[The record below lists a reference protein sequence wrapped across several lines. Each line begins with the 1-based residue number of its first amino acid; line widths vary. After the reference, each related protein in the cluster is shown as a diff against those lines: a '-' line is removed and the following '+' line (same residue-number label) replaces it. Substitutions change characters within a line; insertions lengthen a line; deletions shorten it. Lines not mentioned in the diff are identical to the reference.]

1 MTVKKKVEH
10 SVKDI
15 DRELINRGA
24 QVPEHERFNF
34 SDKDGTPERENI
46 MRQIKVLYNS
56 APSPNSALKDI
67 NTWDLIEELLL
78 KIEKKIKR
86 GIWGK
91 DDRMDFYQLK
101 EIEQPAK
108 LRGIMRAESGDST
121 IEDIEKIINNAECVA
136 AICLQEN
143 LLNKEKGFSTLKHK
157 NYGKTF
163 NLCDL
168 EPFRNQPIAA
178 GRLCTGFL
186 VKEDI
191 IATAG
196 HCADEKNVTELRI
209 VFGFKMLGLS
219 TPVTWIPNE
228 NIYKGVKIIHRVYDP
243 KGSGADWEL
252 IKLDRKVE
260 GHSPVKLSKKAVYL
274 NQPVYILGH
283 PCGLPLKYASGAQ
296 VRGITDACFSADLN
310 VYSGNSGSP
319 VFDRKTHE
327 VIGIVVRGD
336 TQDFRWTCKGW
347 LSVIYPNP
355 VIRSQQPQ
363 CTRVSEFSGT
373 LGE

>member
-1 MTVKKKVEH
+1 MEINPKKSLIELAIEEL
-10 SVKDI
+10 DM
-15 DRELINRGA
+15 ELIARGA
-24 QVPEHERFNF
+24 QTPGEEKFKFKDKNGTLERHA
-34 SDKDGTPERENI
+34 I
-46 MRQIKVLYNS
+46 MTQIKDLYDT
-56 APSPNSALKDI
+56 PSPLNQTLSHI
-67 NTWDLIEELLL
+67 STWELVETLL
-78 KIEKKIKR
+78 NKIKENNDIR

-91 DDRMDFYQLK
+91 DNRLDFYAITDK
-101 EIEQPAK
+101 KIKKNA
-108 LRGIMRAESGDST
+108 DS
-121 IEDIEKIINNAECVA
+121 IA
-136 AICLQEN
+136 AICQKDN
-143 LLNKEKGFSTLKHK
+143 LLNKEKGFSSLYVK
-157 NYGKTF
+157 NYGAVF
-163 NLCDL
+163 NLCSD
-168 EPFRNQPIAA
+168 EPFHNQPIAA

-196 HCADEKNVTELRI
+196 HCAHEKNVTELRI

-219 TPVTWIPNE
+219 TPVTWIPHE
-228 NIYKGVKIIHRVYDP
+228 NIYKGIKIIHRVYDP

-252 IKLDRKVE
+252 IKLDRKVKD
-260 GHSPVKLSKKAVYL
+260 HPLVKLSEKAIYL

-310 VYSGNSGSP
+310 VYCGNSGSP

-336 TQDFRWTCKGW
+336 TQDFRWTGKGW

-355 VIRSQQPQ
+355 VIRSQEPQ
-363 CTRVSEFSGT
+363 CTRVSEFRDIVAGAGDRCRWRRPSGK
-373 LGE
+373 